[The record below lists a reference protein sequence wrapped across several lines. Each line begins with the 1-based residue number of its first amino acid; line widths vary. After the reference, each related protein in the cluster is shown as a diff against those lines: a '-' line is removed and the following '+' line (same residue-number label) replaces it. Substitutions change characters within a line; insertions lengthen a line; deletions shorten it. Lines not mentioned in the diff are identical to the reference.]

1 MSKIEVTKNNVLI
14 NPTTVKEQRSG
25 GIIIPTTSDDAISF
39 GEVVAV
45 GEDVSYTIGNT
56 VFYRKGRGTSFTF
69 EGEDYTVL
77 SFDDVLGRI
86 NQ

>member
-1 MSKIEVTKNNVLI
+1 MNKIEVTKNNVLI
-14 NPTTVKEQRSG
+14 KPTTITEQRSG

-45 GEDVSYTIGNT
+45 GDDVSYDVGNT
-56 VFYRKGRGTSFTF
+56 VFYRKGRGTSFKF

-77 SFDDVLGRI
+77 SFDDVFGRI
-86 NQ
+86 N